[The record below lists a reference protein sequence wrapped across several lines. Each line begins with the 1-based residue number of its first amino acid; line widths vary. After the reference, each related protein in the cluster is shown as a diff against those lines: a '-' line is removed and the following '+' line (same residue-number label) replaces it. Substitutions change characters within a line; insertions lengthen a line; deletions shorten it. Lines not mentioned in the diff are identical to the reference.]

1 MSRPTR
7 IAARTAATRTAV
19 AAVATVVRAAA
30 QAAAAAAPAARRA
43 TRTPAPPAA
52 TPVPAERPVVND
64 ELVRRFQ
71 PTIRRIAFRL
81 AARLPPN
88 VLVDDL
94 MAAGMLGL
102 VQAARKFDPS
112 RGIPFEGYAEFRIRG
127 AMLDELRAMDW
138 IPRAHRDRV
147 ERLERAQADAQQK
160 NGRTVETE
168 EVAAELGVTVEEY
181 VEARVKNP
189 HLTVVSLDEL
199 SAGGSVAGDLTGLW
213 GEPSA
218 TAAGDESDA
227 TSLRA
232 LLAEAME
239 ELPPRL
245 RQVASLYYYDG
256 QSLKDIGAAESVT
269 ESRACQL
276 RGEAVRRLRTRM
288 TRASEGAAAMM

>member
-1 MSRPTR
+1 MSRTTR
-7 IAARTAATRTAV
+7 TAARNAATRTAAV
-19 AAVATVVRAAA
+19 AAVVRAAV
-30 QAAAAAAPAARRA
+30 QAAAAPI
-43 TRTPAPPAA
+43 
-52 TPVPAERPVVND
+52 ERPVVND
-64 ELVRRFQ
+64 AFVRTFQ
-71 PTIRRIAFRL
+71 PAIRRIAFRL

-94 MAAGMLGL
+94 IAAGMLGL

-112 RGIPFEGYAEFRIRG
+112 RGIPFQGYAEFRIRG
-127 AMLDELRAMDW
+127 AMLDELRSMDW

-160 NGRTVETE
+160 SGGTVETE

-181 VEARVKNP
+181 VEAREKNP

-199 SAGGSVAGDLTGLW
+199 SAGGSVAGDVTGLW
-213 GEPSA
+213 DEHGASASGEG
-218 TAAGDESDA
+218 GDAS
-227 TSLRA
+227 SLRA

-239 ELPPRL
+239 ELPARL

-276 RGEAVRRLRTRM
+276 RGEAVRRLRTHM
-288 TRASEGAAAMM
+288 TRATEGAAAMM